1 MYYSRPFTSPSH
13 FASMPFASLGLDAS
27 ILKAIADQ
35 GYTEPTPIQKATIP
49 SIIEG
54 LDVIGVAQTGT
65 GKTAAFTLPL
75 LTRLLRTKTNSN
87 RARVRCLILAPTRE
101 LVVQIAENV
110 AGFKIKIVNKFRFE
124 ERPKKL
130 AYFYNQLRLYRKDVA
145 GFKNSAVHD
154 SVELKS
160 SDNLKIL
167 QLKNIIFHQSFRS
180 FSHWLEKINSYSS
193 MQAQDAFAKGKCPSY
208 LKVFLAPTVG
218 FLKAFIVRRYFIYGL
233 DGIIYSYIFAL
244 SRFAKAIKTRELFK
258 ANSIKDK

>member
-1 MYYSRPFTSPSH
+1 MLPISVFIITKNEEDRIEKVINAVKNFADEILVIDSGSVDKTVELSQSAGAQVYFNQWNGYGQQKIFGEQKCRNNWILNIDADEEVSPELSREIINIFS
-13 FASMPFASLGLDAS
+13 
-27 ILKAIADQ
+27 
-35 GYTEPTPIQKATIP
+35 QK
-49 SIIEG
+49 
-54 LDVIGVAQTGT
+54 
-65 GKTAAFTLPL
+65 
-75 LTRLLRTKTNSN
+75 
-87 RARVRCLILAPTRE
+87 
-101 LVVQIAENV
+101 IAENV

-160 SDNLKIL
+160 SEKL
-167 QLKNIIFHQSFRS
+167 QIGQLRNIIFHQSFRS

-208 LKVFLAPTVG
+208 LKVFLAPTIG

-258 ANSIKDK
+258 ANLQKHK